1 MIERVNQWDRQIS
14 ISIAMLTVFAAL
26 LGYLQITAG
35 NLNNQYRAESS
46 RYAVD
51 AMRLRSTGEARSS
64 FEAGHMLRLA
74 ELITQQ
80 RALAQ
85 SNEDTAT
92 VQKLDAI
99 AQSLKSL
106 SPVLNDP
113 YASMKDGAVERY
125 EVDAY
130 LVDAVRA
137 EQMRAAVTAL
147 DQAWDA
153 KANTYVVHLTLIAV
167 VLALLGLSQ
176 AMANVPRLMV
186 LVVSA
191 LMTLLTIGWTAR
203 TYLQPLPVLS
213 KPAIDAYATAYGA
226 AYQSHREEAL
236 KGYDEALKQLPT
248 YADAHYERA
257 MTLWLLDS
265 NEEALLALS
274 SARENGYD
282 AASVDSMESYLLLTV
297 GRVADAEV
305 SAQKW
310 VEREPENRD
319 ALGALLA
326 AQIAHDQLE
335 PAQATL
341 KKLQGSATEA
351 IRKQT
356 ETGSGVDDA
365 TIGEL
370 EMAADTLHSVVLS
383 SQGDESV
390 EIKNVKLSEGTVAAA
405 RDMVRALRSQ
415 AMRAA
420 FALTSEPVGAMS
432 EIVVG
437 TLDESEAFAAMDK
450 IASTVQSIAL
460 QMKTDSVPAD
470 AHILVRIYQDGF
482 ENQALRYVTKWDG
495 EPTGMKVLSVPIDI
509 GAAYVLQTGMY
520 EVEMYVNGVMQGE
533 RVRFEVTE

>member
-213 KPAIDAYATAYGA
+213 KPAIDMYATAYGA

-236 KGYDEALKQLPT
+236 KGYDEALNQLPT

-335 PAQATL
+335 PAQ
-341 KKLQGSATEA
+341 
-351 IRKQT
+351 
-356 ETGSGVDDA
+356 
-365 TIGEL
+365 
-370 EMAADTLHSVVLS
+370 
-383 SQGDESV
+383 ESV